1 MIKKGLTPNF
11 FYNKLQRVNSGAWA
25 EGDYCRTRDDAP
37 GMRRCAMGLLGVGY
51 RSVPEKYTDEQ
62 KAFIEIFK
70 HYLNADVHMV
80 NDGTSFDGMTDK
92 GEGTVYEQKDLSLL
106 YSYDS
111 MTQNESSYIPT
122 PKARVLGALSLA
134 INLYNVEELI
144 REDRRFLTIL
154 LDYLHRNPN
163 SYNFNGYSITKS

>member
-1 MIKKGLTPNF
+1 MIKKGLTPNYF
-11 FYNKLQRVNSGAWA
+11 FNKLQKINSGAWA

-51 RSVPEKYTDEQ
+51 RSVPNKYSDEQ
-62 KAFIEIFK
+62 KGLIEIFR

-80 NDGTSFDGMTDK
+80 NDGTSFDPMIER
-92 GEGTVYEQKDLSLL
+92 GEGSVHKQQDLSLL

-111 MTQNESSYIPT
+111 MIQNEDSYIPT
-122 PKARVLGALSLA
+122 PKSRVLGALGLA

-144 REDRRFLTIL
+144 REDRRFLIIL

-163 SYNFNGYSITKS
+163 SYNFMGYSITKS